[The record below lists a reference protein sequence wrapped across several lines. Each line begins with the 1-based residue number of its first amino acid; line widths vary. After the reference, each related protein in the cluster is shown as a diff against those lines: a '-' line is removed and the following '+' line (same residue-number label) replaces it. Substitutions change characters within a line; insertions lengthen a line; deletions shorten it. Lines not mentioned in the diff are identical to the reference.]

1 MSVIQRLKQHFIDDG
16 VEINS
21 PATDEQLIQFQNKY
35 SVELPEDLKEYFL
48 TFNGTGQGNF
58 GDSGYAFF
66 SLEELE
72 PMCEVSNLN
81 EEEKIIYSNCFAF
94 SDYMIWCWGY
104 VIKLGRVAEGND
116 VLSIYLDKPSS
127 LKVANSFSEF
137 VSIYLEY
144 PDDIIGST

>member
-1 MSVIQRLKQHFIDDG
+1 MSVFQELKQHFIDDG
-16 VEINS
+16 VQINPPVS
-21 PATDEQLIQFQNKY
+21 KEDLIQFERKY
-35 SVELPEDLKEYFL
+35 GVALPADLKEYFL
-48 TFNGTGQGNF
+48 LFNGTSQGNF

-72 PMCEVSNLN
+72 PICETSDLN
-81 EEEKIIYSNCFAF
+81 DEEKSIYHNCFAF

-104 VIKLGRVAEGND
+104 VIRLNSVAGDNP
-116 VLSIYLDKPSS
+116 VLSIYLSSPSD

-137 VSIYLEY
+137 VSIYLED